1 MLKKLFFVVTL
12 VLCLVCVAVAPAQA
26 QATLSPDSRVQ
37 LKGVGPVRVGMTVNE
52 AKQAAGVPLVRAE
65 NAYSEGESCYFLN
78 AQGITDLGFMV
89 TDGRIARVDV
99 GRGSAIKTLSGAGIG
114 STEAQIQQLYPG
126 QITSTP
132 HEYFDNGKY
141 LTFVPKDEADKA
153 FRVIF
158 ETDNGRVIEYRAGKM
173 PEVQYIEG
181 CA

>member
-1 MLKKLFFVVTL
+1 MLKKLLFVVML
-12 VLCLVCVAVAPAQA
+12 VFCLVCVSVAPVQA
-26 QATLSPDSRVQ
+26 QAALSADSRVQ
-37 LKGVGPVRVGMTVNE
+37 LKGVGPVRIGMTVNE
-52 AKQAAGVPLVRAE
+52 AKQVAGIPLVRAE
-65 NAYSEGESCYFLN
+65 NAYSEGDACYFLN
-78 AQGITDLGFMV
+78 AQGISDLGFMV

-99 GRGSAIKTLSGAGIG
+99 GRNSPIKTLSGAGIG

-126 QITSTP
+126 QIVSNP

-141 LTFVPKDEADKA
+141 LTFVPKDEADKS

-158 ETDNGRVIEYRAGKM
+158 ETDQGRVVEYRAGKL

>member
-1 MLKKLFFVVTL
+1 MLKRLLFVVML
-12 VLCLVCVAVAPAQA
+12 VCCLVCVSVAPAQA
-26 QATLSPDSRVQ
+26 QATLSVDSRVQ

-52 AKQAAGVPLVRAE
+52 AKQAAGIPLVRAE
-65 NAYSEGESCYFLN
+65 NAYSEGDACYFLD
-78 AQGITDLGFMV
+78 AQGILGLGFMV

-99 GRGSAIKTLSGAGIG
+99 GRNSPIKTLSGAGIG

-126 QITSTP
+126 QIVSNP
-132 HEYFDNGKY
+132 HEYFENGKY
-141 LTFVPKDEADKA
+141 LTFVPKDEADKS

-158 ETDNGRVIEYRAGKM
+158 ETDRGRVVEYRAGKL

>member
-12 VLCLVCVAVAPAQA
+12 VFCLVCVSVAPSQA

-65 NAYSEGESCYFLN
+65 NTYGEGESCYFLN
-78 AQGITDLGFMV
+78 AQGIADLGFMV

-99 GRGSAIKTLSGAGIG
+99 GRGSSIKTLSGAGIG

-141 LTFVPKDEADKA
+141 MTFVPKDEADKA